1 MKAIVQDTYGSA
13 DVLELRDVDTPVA
26 GDTQVLVR
34 IHAASINASDWY
46 MMAGLPYVVR
56 LAFGVPTP
64 KIKVRGH
71 DLAGEVVAVGS
82 QVTRFQPG
90 DLVFGATNGA
100 FGEYACAP
108 EEKLTAKPA
117 SVTLEQAAA
126 VPVAALTAL
135 QGLRDHG
142 NLQSGQRVLVIGA
155 SGGVGSFAV
164 QIAKAFGAEV
174 TGVCST
180 TNVELVTSI
189 GADRVID
196 YAHED
201 FTDTD
206 RRYDLLLD
214 IRGTRPLSRCLRL
227 LDPGGTY
234 VLAGGPR
241 GRWIG
246 PLAPVCKL
254 LVSKPFVGPRLC
266 NFVANIN
273 REDLSTLSDLMTS
286 GKVTPAIDRTYPLS
300 DVPDAV
306 RYWETGHV
314 RGKVV
319 IDCS

>member
-13 DVLELRDVDTPVA
+13 DVLELRDIDTPVA

-46 MMAGLPYVVR
+46 MMAGLPYLVR
-56 LAFGVPTP
+56 LGFGVPTP

-71 DLAGEVVAVGS
+71 DLAEEVVAVGS

-108 EEKLTAKPA
+108 EDKLTAKPA
-117 SVTLEQAAA
+117 SVTFAQAAA

-164 QIAKAFGAEV
+164 QIAKALGAEV

-180 TNVELVTSI
+180 TNVELVSSI

-196 YAHED
+196 YMRED

-214 IRGTRPLSRCLRL
+214 IRGTRPLSKCLRL
-227 LDPGGTY
+227 LDPGGNY

-246 PLAPVCKL
+246 PLAAVFKL
-254 LVSKPFVGPRLC
+254 LVSKPFVGPRLR

-286 GKVTPAIDRTYPLS
+286 GKVTPAIDRTYPLGE
-300 DVPDAV
+300 VPDAI